1 MLYELSSGGVVSFGN
16 ALLLL
21 RKYNGDWVLPKGRV
35 ELGER
40 LHTAALREVLEE
52 TGVKAEIIQYIG
64 RVNYHYKNIQEDEIV
79 SKTVHWYLMKS
90 QNMYCK
96 PQKKEGFVDAKFVHM
111 DKAKDIVRY
120 EDERKIIKKGLKII
134 RNDLRW

>member
-1 MLYELSSGGVVSFGN
+1 MMSELSSGGVVIFGN

-35 ELGER
+35 EAGER
-40 LHTAALREVLEE
+40 LYTTALREVLEE
-52 TGVKAEIIQYIG
+52 SGVKAEIIQYIG
-64 RVNYHYKNIQEDEIV
+64 RVNYHYKNLKEDEMV

-96 PQKKEGFVDAKFVHM
+96 PEKKEGFVDAKFIHINKVI
-111 DKAKDIVRY
+111 DIVRY
-120 EDERKIIKKGLKII
+120 EDEKKIIKKGLKII
-134 RNDLRW
+134 GHDLR

>member
-1 MLYELSSGGVVSFGN
+1 MISELSSGGVVIFGN

-35 ELGER
+35 ESGER
-40 LHTAALREVLEE
+40 LYTTALREVLEE
-52 TGVKAEIIQYIG
+52 SGVKAEIIQYIG
-64 RVNYHYKNIQEDEIV
+64 RVNYHYKNIKEDEMV

-96 PQKKEGFVDAKFVHM
+96 PEKKEGFVDAKFVHI
-111 DKAKDIVRY
+111 DKVIDIVRY
-120 EDERKIIKKGLKII
+120 EDEKKIIKKGLKII
-134 RNDLRW
+134 GHDLR

>member
-1 MLYELSSGGVVSFGN
+1 MISELSSGGVVIFGN

-35 ELGER
+35 EAGER

-52 TGVKAEIIQYIG
+52 TGVKAEITQYIG
-64 RVNYHYKNIQEDEIV
+64 RVNYHYKNLKEDEMV

-96 PQKKEGFVDAKFVHM
+96 PEKKEGFVDAKFIHF
-111 DKAKDIVRY
+111 DKVIDIVRY
-120 EDERKIIKKGLKII
+120 EDEKKIIIKGLKII
-134 RNDLRW
+134 GHDLR

>member
-1 MLYELSSGGVVSFGN
+1 MMNELSSGGVVIFGN

-21 RKYNGDWVLPKGRV
+21 KKYNGDWVLPKGRV
-35 ELGER
+35 EAGER

-64 RVNYHYKNIQEDEIV
+64 RVNYHYNNLKENQIV

-96 PQKKEGFVDAKFVHM
+96 PQKKEGFVDAKYVHM
-111 DKAKDIVRY
+111 DKAIEIVRY
-120 EDERKIIKKGLKII
+120 EDEKKIIKKGLKII
-134 RNDLRW
+134 GNDLR

>member
-1 MLYELSSGGVVSFGN
+1 MISELSSGGVVIFGN

-35 ELGER
+35 EAGER
-40 LHTAALREVLEE
+40 IHTAALREVLEE
-52 TGVKAEIIQYIG
+52 TGVKAEITQYIG
-64 RVNYHYKNIQEDEIV
+64 RVNYHYKNLKEDEMV

-96 PQKKEGFVDAKFVHM
+96 PEKKEGFVDAKFIHI
-111 DKAKDIVRY
+111 DKVIDMARY
-120 EDERKIIKKGLKII
+120 EDEKKIIKKGLKII
-134 RNDLRW
+134 GHDLR

>member
-1 MLYELSSGGVVSFGN
+1 MISELSSGGVVIFGN

-35 ELGER
+35 EAGEG

-52 TGVKAEIIQYIG
+52 TGVKAEITQYIG
-64 RVNYHYKNIQEDEIV
+64 RVNYHYKNLKEDEMV

-96 PQKKEGFVDAKFVHM
+96 PEKKEGFVDAKFIHI
-111 DKAKDIVRY
+111 DKVIDIARY
-120 EDERKIIKKGLKII
+120 EDEKKIIKKGLKII
-134 RNDLRW
+134 GHDLR